1 MNNSD
6 EKAKS
11 PFFRTVMA
19 YHNQLVANKDML
31 LADLQMLAE
40 SGTSAKAI
48 TKKLKKLST
57 LEMQI
62 DTIRKHFGQEPDNET
77 KPTET

>member
-19 YHNQLVANKDML
+19 YHNELVANKDMI

-40 SGTSAKAI
+40 SGTNAKSI
-48 TKKLKKLST
+48 TKKLKKLAT
-57 LEMQI
+57 LEVQV
-62 DTIRKHFGQEPDNET
+62 DTIRKHFGQEPENEK
-77 KPTET
+77 KPTQT

>member
-1 MNNSD
+1 
-6 EKAKS
+6 
-11 PFFRTVMA
+11 
-19 YHNQLVANKDML
+19 
-31 LADLQMLAE
+31 MLAE

>member
-1 MNNSD
+1 MSNPD
-6 EKAKS
+6 DKTKS

-19 YHNQLVANKDML
+19 THNSLVAKKDML

-48 TKKLKKLST
+48 TRKLKKLSE
-57 LEMQI
+57 LENQI
-62 DTIRKHFGQEPDNET
+62 DTIRKHFGQEPENET
-77 KPTET
+77 KPTES